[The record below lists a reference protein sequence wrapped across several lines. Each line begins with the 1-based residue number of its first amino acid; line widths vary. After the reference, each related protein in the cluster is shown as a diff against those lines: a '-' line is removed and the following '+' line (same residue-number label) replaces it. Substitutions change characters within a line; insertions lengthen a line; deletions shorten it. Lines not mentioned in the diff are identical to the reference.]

1 MPTRNWKHVLI
12 TGASA
17 GIGEE
22 YARQLAQRCG
32 RLTLV
37 ARREDRLHALAGDL
51 REHCE
56 VEVLAA
62 DLGNPVGLAAV
73 VELTRQRDPVD
84 LLVNNAGFS
93 TLGPF
98 AASDLDAELE
108 MVRLHLDASM
118 ALCRAVLPGMRD
130 SGAGAI
136 INVASVAA
144 FLPLPGVATYAAT
157 KAFLASFS
165 QALQRELADA
175 SVSVQCLCPGY
186 TRTEIHSRD
195 SFSGFDSSRVPE
207 EMWMEAGEVVAESL
221 AALERGDT
229 LVVPGAQNRALVR
242 EALAALQAELA
253 D

>member
-37 ARREDRLHALAGDL
+37 ARREDRLQALAGDL

-56 VEVLAA
+56 VEVLTA

-98 AASDLDAELE
+98 AASDAGVWL
-108 MVRLHLDASM
+108 VGHR
-118 ALCRAVLPGMRD
+118 
-130 SGAGAI
+130 SGGA
-136 INVASVAA
+136 
-144 FLPLPGVATYAAT
+144 
-157 KAFLASFS
+157 
-165 QALQRELADA
+165 
-175 SVSVQCLCPGY
+175 
-186 TRTEIHSRD
+186 
-195 SFSGFDSSRVPE
+195 
-207 EMWMEAGEVVAESL
+207 
-221 AALERGDT
+221 
-229 LVVPGAQNRALVR
+229 
-242 EALAALQAELA
+242 
-253 D
+253 